1 MVPSILDL
9 IAIIDKEK
17 FFGAESGPTQRQR
30 WMESLTKQGFWG
42 KTRNL
47 ADKGKDMRREEKSDL
62 ISALQSSLKEAN
74 GVFVVENHGLT
85 VKEFEALRNELRP
98 LVSVFKVVKNRL
110 MKLALKDT
118 DFEPVSDMMARP
130 TAVAVATDGLA
141 VTKVLAKFADE
152 HPNLTIVGGKMDAG
166 VLSKDDIL
174 QLSKLPSLLEIRGK
188 IARILVEPASRLARV
203 SAEYGKK
210 N

>member
-1 MVPSILDL
+1 
-9 IAIIDKEK
+9 
-17 FFGAESGPTQRQR
+17 
-30 WMESLTKQGFWG
+30 
-42 KTRNL
+42 
-47 ADKGKDMRREEKSDL
+47 MRREEKSDL
-62 ISALQSSLKEAN
+62 ISALQSSLKE
-74 GVFVVENHGLT
+74 
-85 VKEFEALRNELRP
+85 FETLRNELRP

-110 MKLALKDT
+110 MKLALQGT
-118 DFEPVSDMMARP
+118 DFEPVSEMMARP

-152 HPNLTIVGGKMDAG
+152 HPNLTIVGGKMDAD
-166 VLSKDDIL
+166 VLSKDDIV
-174 QLSKLPSLLEIRGK
+174 QLSKLPSLLEIRGQ

>member
-1 MVPSILDL
+1 
-9 IAIIDKEK
+9 
-17 FFGAESGPTQRQR
+17 
-30 WMESLTKQGFWG
+30 
-42 KTRNL
+42 
-47 ADKGKDMRREEKSDL
+47 
-62 ISALQSSLKEAN
+62 
-74 GVFVVENHGLT
+74 
-85 VKEFEALRNELRP
+85 
-98 LVSVFKVVKNRL
+98 

-118 DFEPVSDMMARP
+118 DFEPVSDMMKRP

-141 VTKVLAKFADE
+141 VTKVLAKFADV
-152 HPNLTIVGGKMDAG
+152 HPNLTIIGGKMDAG

>member
-1 MVPSILDL
+1 MVPDIGLNCHHRQRTDSLGQ
-9 IAIIDKEK
+9 KH
-17 FFGAESGPTQRQR
+17 SPTQRK
-30 WMESLTKQGFWG
+30 LD
-42 KTRNL
+42 NL

-62 ISALQSSLKEAN
+62 ISALQSSLKDAN

-85 VKEFEALRNELRP
+85 VQEFETLRNELRP

-118 DFEPVSDMMARP
+118 DFEPVSDMLKRP

-152 HPNLTIVGGKMDAG
+152 HPNLTIIGGKMDADVLG
-166 VLSKDDIL
+166 VDDIL
-174 QLSKLPSLLEIRGK
+174 QLSKLPSLLEIRGQ

>member
-1 MVPSILDL
+1 
-9 IAIIDKEK
+9 
-17 FFGAESGPTQRQR
+17 
-30 WMESLTKQGFWG
+30 
-42 KTRNL
+42 
-47 ADKGKDMRREEKSDL
+47 MRREEKSDL
-62 ISALQSSLKEAN
+62 ISALLSSLKDAN

-85 VKEFEALRNELRP
+85 VKELEGLRNELRP

-118 DFEPVSDMMARP
+118 NFEPVSEMMKRP

-141 VTKVLAKFADE
+141 VTKVLAKFAEE
-152 HPNLTIVGGKMDAG
+152 HPNLTIIGGKMDAD
-166 VLSKDDIL
+166 VLDKDGIV
-174 QLSKLPSLLEIRGK
+174 QLSKLPSLLEIRGT

>member
-1 MVPSILDL
+1 
-9 IAIIDKEK
+9 
-17 FFGAESGPTQRQR
+17 
-30 WMESLTKQGFWG
+30 
-42 KTRNL
+42 
-47 ADKGKDMRREEKSDL
+47 MRREEKSDL
-62 ISALQSSLKEAN
+62 ISALQSSSKDAN

-85 VKEFEALRNELRP
+85 VKDLEGLRNELRP

-118 DFEPVSDMMARP
+118 NFEPVSEMMKRP

-141 VTKVLAKFADE
+141 VTKVLAKFAEE
-152 HPNLTIVGGKMDAG
+152 HPNLTIVGGKMDAD
-166 VLSKDDIL
+166 VLDKDGIV
-174 QLSKLPSLLEIRGK
+174 QLSKLPSLLEIRGT